1 MQSLE
6 SKIILTDTVDIFSKV
21 SVFLV
26 GLEEFVFDNIFVYV
40 LLPLTP
46 K

>member
-6 SKIILTDTVDIFSKV
+6 SKIILTDMVDIFSKV

-26 GLEEFVFDNIFVYV
+26 DLKEFVFENIFVYV
-40 LLPLTP
+40 LLPTHT
-46 K
+46 